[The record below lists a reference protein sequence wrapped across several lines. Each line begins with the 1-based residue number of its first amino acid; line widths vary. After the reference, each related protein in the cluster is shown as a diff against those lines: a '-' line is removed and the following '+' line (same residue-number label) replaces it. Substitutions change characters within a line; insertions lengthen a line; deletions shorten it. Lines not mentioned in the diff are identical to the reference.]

1 MKKEKEKQEK
11 TVENIEEHTHEHN
24 HDHAHENIKVAFF
37 LNLIFAVIE
46 TIGGFLTNSVSIFSD
61 AVHDLGDSIS
71 IGISYLFEKKSKKIP
86 NSEYTYG
93 YLRYSLLGAF
103 VTSVVLLVGSV
114 AVLFNAIPRLWN
126 PQEINHDAMIIF
138 AIFGLLINGYAA
150 YKTSKGQKTNEKAI
164 NLHMLEDVFGWVIVL
179 IGSICI
185 KVFNQPIIDP
195 ILSIF
200 LSLYVLFHVYKYF
213 KDILDI
219 IMEKTPKGIKVE
231 KIEEEIAKKYDTVKD
246 MHHTHIWTLDGLN
259 NCLTA
264 HIKLNKQLTEQ
275 EITKLKK
282 DIKNTL
288 KENKITH
295 VTLEIEYQHEKCDV
309 VEHK

>member
-213 KDILDI
+213 KDIEDVEIVHDYFDEIQICPESETAFYKNAIQVRNRCMVDSADLIICLIEKNTGGAYSTIKYAQKMNKDI
-219 IMEKTPKGIKVE
+219 VYINK
-231 KIEEEIAKKYDTVKD
+231 
-246 MHHTHIWTLDGLN
+246 TLD
-259 NCLTA
+259 
-264 HIKLNKQLTEQ
+264 
-275 EITKLKK
+275 
-282 DIKNTL
+282 
-288 KENKITH
+288 
-295 VTLEIEYQHEKCDV
+295 
-309 VEHK
+309 